1 MKKTLFA
8 LTLLTASTTSLSAR
22 ELMCEQCEPQC
33 IPECPEHL
41 FVERSQ
47 IYVSAEFLYWT
58 TVAPALDFAL
68 SSSNP
73 FPDSGFLG
81 TGDYKTADYS
91 FCPGFR
97 IGLAYYRCP
106 RFWEVYGEYTWL
118 KDEGKDS
125 TSNFV
130 RPTRF
135 LSYNSPTTS
144 AKSKIELDYQVG
156 DLWASRVFDPNP
168 HLRVRLIGG
177 FTIANLEQDWKI
189 QYTSIDGFTDEIKE
203 DWCFFGGGI
212 RAGIR
217 ADWFW
222 GCQFYLT
229 GKTTFA
235 GMIGSW
241 EHKEFQRELST
252 GAVFANAKYDDHR
265 LAGHAQ
271 FLIGPSWQVPCDC
284 WSFELLAAYEFNL
297 WLNVH
302 ERIRTFATNP
312 VSPTET
318 LYANGLLGLHGLTLR
333 LNIGF

>member
-1 MKKTLFA
+1 MKKTLLA
-8 LTLLTASTTSLSAR
+8 LSLLTASTSLSAR
-22 ELMCEQCEPQC
+22 ELMCEQCEPQP

-58 TVAPALDFAL
+58 TVMPALDYAL
-68 SSSNP
+68 SSSTP
-73 FPDSGFLG
+73 FPDMTNLGFG
-81 TGDYKTADYS
+81 NYKTADYS
-91 FCPGFR
+91 FRPGFR
-97 IGLAYYRCP
+97 VGLAYFRCP
-106 RFWEVYGEYTWL
+106 RYWEVYGEYTWL

-125 TSNFV
+125 TSGFV

-135 LSYNSPTTS
+135 LSYATS
-144 AKSKIELDYQVG
+144 STNARSKIELDYQVG
-156 DLWASRVFDPNP
+156 DLWANRVFDPNP

-177 FTIANLEQDWKI
+177 MTIANIEQDWKI
-189 QYTSIDGFTDEIKE
+189 RYTSTEGFTEQVRE

-212 RAGIR
+212 RAGLR

-235 GMIGSW
+235 TMIGTW
-241 EHKEFQRELST
+241 EHKEHQKDLAS
-252 GAVFANAKYDDHR
+252 GMVFANTKYDDHR
-265 LAGHAQ
+265 FAGHAQ
-271 FLIGPSWQVPCDC
+271 FLLGPSWQIPCDC

-297 WLNVH
+297 WLNLH
-302 ERIRTFATNP
+302 ERIRVFPFNP
-312 VSPTET
+312 AAPTET
-318 LYANGLLGLHGLTLR
+318 LYANGMLGLHGLTLR